1 MHPMQ
6 RCGDVANGRRAPV
19 SAILSAV
26 RSRTCDRGADAES
39 ALSVNDAF
47 SPRFSVRRRRH
58 LRRELLVFC
67 RAPDLYRCGSI
78 ADCSCNELVF
88 TLTPAAVTCS
98 KRRPQC
104 VAVSLRRENIE
115 VKLEPAVRFL
125 KKWAK
130 KWRLWASNLE
140 CQLKTNLIRLHSISF
155 I

>member
-1 MHPMQ
+1 MWPMGGAH
-6 RCGDVANGRRAPV
+6 R
-19 SAILSAV
+19 SAILSAG
-26 RSRTCDRGADAES
+26 RWRTCDRGADAES
-39 ALSVNDAF
+39 SFSVNDGF

-88 TLTPAAVTCS
+88 TLTPAVVTCS

-115 VKLEPAVRFL
+115 VKLEPAARFL

-130 KWRLWASNLE
+130 KTAELLVEFGMWTEDNPYSV
-140 CQLKTNLIRLHSISF
+140 TFYFIHLIGR
-155 I
+155 